1 MKKRAIALA
10 AACCMLALPFAGCT
24 QEATVYD
31 AENTVSEDYRGNYDP
46 ETEGGWTEDIVIDGK
61 LDEEI
66 WSTKSYYT
74 CGYAD
79 DSANQSA
86 TYRLTA
92 FPGET
97 GVFIGAQ
104 SYDTDMR
111 SVDSYGS
118 FTPDR
123 NTGWEIYFFCLEK
136 GTDQNIAQPTII
148 REYVIIDVNGNIVFM
163 TGLRGAGEVYV
174 EGELGS
180 GETTGMSFELF
191 IPYTELGVSTES
203 GVPDVF
209 NMLPIYRTFRVGAG
223 VSASRMSLD
232 PFPWIYTP
240 GYYRFDENGYQNA
253 DAEGAVVGD
262 MPSGFAKSANW
273 DVSRESE
280 RIVESKGAQWQ
291 FIYFRDIYADN
302 VIVKTDVQMKGT
314 LATCDSDP
322 KAGLMVMDSSQ
333 GYFGFFLNDD
343 HFDDENDR
351 FTALSYTTLLSD
363 GWDMQSVTTV
373 NEKGETVV
381 RVDELD
387 EPLESVEL
395 VMVKQGAEFDFY
407 ANGIKVYS
415 CTQASFTSDVY
426 VGFYSLSANAVY
438 SNYAASSF
446 ETEEEL
452 AAIAAEM
459 GIEL

>member
-1 MKKRAIALA
+1 MKRGIALA
-10 AACCMLALPFAGCT
+10 AACCMMLLPLAGCS
-24 QEATVYD
+24 QEANFYD
-31 AENTVSEDYRGNYDP
+31 AENTVGNNYRGNYDS
-46 ETEGGWTEDIVIDGK
+46 ETEGGWPEEIVIDGK

-66 WSTKSYYT
+66 WQNKSYYT
-74 CGYAD
+74 CGYAED
-79 DSANQSA
+79 PENLYA

-97 GVFIGAQ
+97 GVFIGGQ

-111 SVDSYGS
+111 RTDSYGS
-118 FTPDR
+118 FAPDY
-123 NTGWEIYFFCLEK
+123 NTGWEIYFFCLDK
-136 GTDQNIAQPTII
+136 GTDQNTAQPTIV
-148 REYVIIDVNGNIVFM
+148 REYVMVDVNGNIVFM

-180 GETTGMSFELF
+180 GETVGMSFELF
-191 IPYTELGVSTES
+191 IPYSELGVNTEN
-203 GVPDVF
+203 GTPDVF
-209 NMLPIYRTFRVGAG
+209 NMLPIYRTYLPGSSMAT
-223 VSASRMSLD
+223 RMSLN

-240 GYYRFDENGYQNA
+240 GYYRFDQDGYQNA
-253 DAEGAVVGD
+253 DAEDAMVGD

-302 VIVKTDVQMKGT
+302 AIVKTNIRLKGT
-314 LATCDSDP
+314 LASCDSDP
-322 KAGLMVMDSSQ
+322 KAGLVVTDTSQ
-333 GYFGFFLNDD
+333 NYFAFFLNDNY
-343 HFDDENDR
+343 FDDGADV
-351 FTALSYTTLLSD
+351 FTGLSYTTLLSN
-363 GWDMQSVTTV
+363 GWVMQ
-373 NEKGETVV
+373 GAGA
-381 RVDELD
+381 DEMLD
-387 EPLESVEL
+387 EPLEEVQL
-395 VMVKQGAEFDFY
+395 VMVKRGASFDFY
-407 ANGIKVYS
+407 ANGKKVYS
-415 CTQASFTSDVY
+415 CTQTAFTSNVY

-438 SNYAASSF
+438 SDYAASAF